1 MHDILRET
9 PIYQEIL
16 QEGREEERQQRL
28 QDQRQ
33 TLIKLVQMRFPEVV
47 SLAKKQADFVKDP
60 EVLQNLIAKMFAV
73 STLQEAVQ
81 YLLDL
86 PETDKEN

>member
-28 QDQRQ
+28 QDQCQ
-33 TLIKLVQMRFPEVV
+33 TLIKLVQMRYPEVV
-47 SLAKKQADFVKDP
+47 SLAKEQADVIKDP

-73 STLQEAVQ
+73 STLEEAVQ
-81 YLLDL
+81 YLLDW